1 MRILFSILVILACS
15 PSIRGQLPG
24 VRDPTASIA
33 IQSTLDL
40 SRRVTISIG
49 VRDSRGL
56 PLEDQAKVSLFSK
69 SRGFS
74 KTIPAAQDSTAN
86 FSDVLQGDYDVEVQC
101 PGYVSVLKHIE
112 VAVGSNSYFP
122 VYIYLRSVNE
132 SAPSKHP
139 YAGLKLTPELAKE
152 IDKGLE
158 LMHKQ
163 QFENAKVHFA
173 KADKILPG
181 SSDIAYLQGTAQLG
195 LSHKEAARQDFQ
207 RAVTLD
213 PTNGKALLSLGEL
226 QLQSGDTTIAI
237 ATLTQAYAANG
248 AGWRTQYL
256 LASAYVRA
264 GNLSQ
269 AEKFATH
276 AAKLG
281 NAVSPAPLLLLGE
294 IQAATGKWAD
304 ATTSWQLL
312 ILDFP
317 AATEAGEARKKIAEA
332 TGRSNDLSAQSA
344 SQSPLLMKL
353 PLPNVLED
361 TSWAPADID
370 SKEYPVAPAV
380 SCDTNVILFQAMDRL
395 KSQLGNLEKFGAT
408 EHIEHQEI
416 DKHGVPG
423 TPKFHDFYY
432 LVFVVP
438 DKDSVLVEE
447 NRDGGISVTDFP
459 TPLATTGLNSL
470 GINVLLPGYRDG
482 FNYQCEGLANLRGDA
497 AWQLRFEEKKDA
509 NMELRR
515 WNRNGKLYGIPLKGR
530 FWISSTSYDLL
541 RIETDLREPVA
552 ELELSRDHLEV
563 DYGPVNFLN
572 GKSQLWLPWN
582 AEMYME
588 LHGRRYHH
596 KHLLSNY
603 MLFGVDTSN
612 KIGKP
617 KDIDPKSSAD
627 PQPPPQGQPLRDS
640 SPL

>member
-1 MRILFSILVILACS
+1 MRILFSILAILACS

-24 VRDPTASIA
+24 VRDSTASTA
-33 IQSTLDL
+33 IQSTLDVA
-40 SRRVTISIG
+40 RGVTISVG

-56 PLEDQAKVSLFSK
+56 PLEDQAEVSLFSK

-74 KTIPAAQDSTAN
+74 KTILAERGSTAN
-86 FSDVLQGDYDVEVQC
+86 FSDVLQGDYNVEVQC
-101 PGYVSVLKHIE
+101 PGYVSVLKHLE

-132 SAPSKHP
+132 SAPSKRP
-139 YAGLKLTPELAKE
+139 SGGLVLTPELAKE

-158 LMHKQ
+158 LMHKR
-163 QFENAKVHFA
+163 QFENAKAHFA

-181 SSDIAYLQGTAQLG
+181 SSDIAYLQGTAELG

-213 PTNGKALLSLGEL
+213 PTNEKVLLSLGEL
-226 QLQSGDTTIAI
+226 QQSENTTIAI

-256 LASAYVRA
+256 LASVYVKT
-264 GNLSQ
+264 GNLPE

-276 AAKLG
+276 AAKLA

-294 IQAATGKWAD
+294 IQATAGKWAD

-312 ILDFP
+312 ITNFP
-317 AATEAGEARKKIAEA
+317 TASEAAEARKKIAEA
-332 TGRSNDLSAQSA
+332 AGRPNHSSAQSA

-353 PLPNVLED
+353 PLPDVIED
-361 TSWAPADID
+361 ASWAPPDID

-416 DKHGVPG
+416 NKNGVPG

-438 DKDSVLVEE
+438 DKDSVFVEE
-447 NRDGGISVTDFP
+447 NRDGGFSVTDFP

-470 GINVLLPGYRDG
+470 GINVLLPANRDG

-497 AWQLRFEEKKDA
+497 AWQLRFEEKKEA
-509 NMELRR
+509 KLELRR

-530 FWISSTSYDLL
+530 LWISSTSYDLL
-541 RIETDLREPVA
+541 RIETDLREPIA

-588 LHGRRYHH
+588 LRGRRYHH

-603 MLFGVDTSN
+603 LLFGVDTSN

-617 KDIDPKSSAD
+617 KDIDLKPSAD
-627 PQPPPQGQPLRDS
+627 PQRSPQGQPLRDS
-640 SPL
+640 SPR